1 LDRSEIRVLTPLST
15 TFDHILAQQADL
27 SNGKFQRIGWEI
39 RVLAGG
45 RKKYNLFGHWS
56 SHLQHPVLTCL
67 IQVARDVL
75 VNWPEIRQ
83 AI

>member
-1 LDRSEIRVLTPLST
+1 LDRPEIRVLTPLST
-15 TFDHILAQQADL
+15 TFDHILAQQGEL

-39 RVLAGG
+39 RVLAGDP
-45 RKKYNLFGHWS
+45 KKYNLFGS
-56 SHLQHPVLTCL
+56 RASRLQHPVLACL

-83 AI
+83 AA